1 MTKNERGVISSIP
14 RLSYQRYLAR
24 YFFGAKAFTKIDPL
38 LLYVYVQRTGGQEKR
53 MTRLVFFSDVS
64 SL

>member
-38 LLYVYVQRTGGQEKR
+38 LLYVYVQGAKKNE
-53 MTRLVFFSDVS
+53 
-64 SL
+64 

>member
-14 RLSYQRYLAR
+14 SLSYQRYLAR

-38 LLYVYVQRTGGQEKR
+38 LLYVYVQGAKR
-53 MTRLVFFSDVS
+53 NEWRG
-64 SL
+64 

>member
-1 MTKNERGVISSIP
+1 MTKNERGVGRGVISSIP

-38 LLYVYVQRTGGQEKR
+38 LL
-53 MTRLVFFSDVS
+53 
-64 SL
+64 